1 MLNTAIPFYF
11 HMQLT
16 KELAGKPIKEAPEDQ
31 TLPLCWYG
39 KRPFRSVYEVRKYF
53 KPIALSFLGSGRSK
67 AQFEIPPEAYLII
80 SVSQVLTNHFLQ
92 ESRLTFLLLSKT
104 HK

>member
-1 MLNTAIPFYF
+1 
-11 HMQLT
+11 LT

-53 KPIALSFLGSGRSK
+53 KPIALSFPSSGRMK
-67 AQFEIPPEAYLII
+67 AQFEIPPEAYLIV
-80 SVSQVLTNHFLQ
+80 SVSQVPINQFLK
-92 ESRLTFLLLSKT
+92 ESRLFFLLL
-104 HK
+104 